1 MNVEEL
7 DHQGRPVR
15 LLCFAPRCRVPVGDI
30 MLAQKFAVGLF
41 EEEAIQIA
49 KRAWDFTFEEQDRV
63 SLAGIRACKRKL
75 P

>member
-1 MNVEEL
+1 
-7 DHQGRPVR
+7 
-15 LLCFAPRCRVPVGDI
+15 